1 VPHGGQKARSKAT
14 QMTPTPWERSWQPI
28 ETAPKDGTRILLWD
42 TDEVVIAKW
51 DDISTGGAKGWQIAV
66 VNMHSNLN
74 YYEAAYNPTHWMPL
88 PEPPY
93 D

>member
-1 VPHGGQKARSKAT
+1 
-14 QMTPTPWERSWQPI
+14 
-28 ETAPKDGTRILLWD
+28 
-42 TDEVVIAKW
+42 VVIAKW
-51 DDISTGGAKGWQIAV
+51 DDISMGGAKGWQIAV
-66 VNMHSNLN
+66 VNMNSNLN